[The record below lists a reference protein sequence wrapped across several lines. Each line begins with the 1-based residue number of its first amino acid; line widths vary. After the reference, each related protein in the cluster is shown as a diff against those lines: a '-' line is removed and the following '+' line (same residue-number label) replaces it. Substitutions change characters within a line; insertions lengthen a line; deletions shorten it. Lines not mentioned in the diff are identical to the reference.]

1 MIKQSESITKLAIA
15 LAKFQATC
23 PTIEKKKDNPFF
35 KSKYAALDD
44 IIQAIRKPLS
54 DAGLSYTQFP
64 TDGSLTTVLMH
75 ESGEFIH
82 GSMPI
87 HAKKEKDPQAYG
99 SAITYAR
106 RYSLASVL
114 GLAVGDED
122 DDGNAANIPKGK
134 VEHPKKGITD
144 DQLTRALLK
153 INVGEY
159 TFEELEANFALTP
172 AAGQRPVEPRQKWL
186 R

>member
-1 MIKQSESITKLAIA
+1 MTLYRPS
-15 LAKFQATC
+15 
-23 PTIEKKKDNPFF
+23 
-35 KSKYAALDD
+35 
-44 IIQAIRKPLS
+44 RKPLS

-122 DDGNAANIPKGK
+122 DDGNAANIP
-134 VEHPKKGITD
+134 
-144 DQLTRALLK
+144 TRESRA
-153 INVGEY
+153 
-159 TFEELEANFALTP
+159 P
-172 AAGQRPVEPRQKWL
+172 
-186 R
+186 

>member
-15 LAKFQATC
+15 LAKFQANC

-122 DDGNAANIPKGK
+122 DDGNAANIPQGEKSTLKK
-134 VEHPKKGITD
+134 VVTD
-144 DQLTRALLK
+144 DQLTRACLK
-153 INVGEY
+153 S
-159 TFEELEANFALTP
+159 T
-172 AAGQRPVEPRQKWL
+172 
-186 R
+186 

>member
-15 LAKFQATC
+15 LAKFQANC

-44 IIQAIRKPLS
+44 IINAIRKPLS
-54 DAGLSYTQFP
+54 NVGLSFVQIP
-64 TDGSLTTVLMH
+64 NEDGLTTVLMH
-75 ESGEFIH
+75 ESGEFIQ
-82 GSMPI
+82 GAMPI
-87 HAKKEKDPQAYG
+87 TAKKENDPQAYG

-122 DDGNAANIPKGK
+122 DDGNAANIPQGEKK
-134 VEHPKKGITD
+134 HPKKKVTD

-153 INVGEY
+153 IDLGEY
-159 TFEELEANFALTP
+159 TFEELEANFSLTKKQ
-172 AAGQRPVEPRQKWL
+172 AESVEKAKNG
-186 R
+186 